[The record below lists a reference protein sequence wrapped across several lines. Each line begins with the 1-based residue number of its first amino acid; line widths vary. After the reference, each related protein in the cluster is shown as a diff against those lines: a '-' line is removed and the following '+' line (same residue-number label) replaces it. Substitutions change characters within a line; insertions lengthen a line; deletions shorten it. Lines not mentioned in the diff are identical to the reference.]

1 MVYLPSQPEHRLL
14 RQISSP
20 MKTPRQLVPIAAILL
35 AACAATTTTTS
46 SGRPAPQEQRRGNSA
61 VVHTLGIPP
70 GHLPPPGQCRV
81 WIQGRQPGRQARA
94 RSCSGIAATAP
105 TGSWIIYRPG
115 RDNSVHVH
123 VMDPSR
129 PGRIYVVRHY
139 NNNGRWLKDEDA
151 DDHAHRD
158 TAEEANSRSSNGNG
172 NSNGNSR
179 RPS

>member
-1 MVYLPSQPEHRLL
+1 
-14 RQISSP
+14 

-35 AACAATTTTTS
+35 GACTTATTTTTS
-46 SGRPAPQEQRRGNSA
+46 RPAPQEQRRGNSE

-81 WIQGRQPGRQARA
+81 WVQGRPPGQQARA

-115 RDNSVHVH
+115 RDNAVHVH

-129 PGRIYVVRHY
+129 QGRIYVVRHY
-139 NNNGRWLKDEDA
+139 NNNGRWVKDEDA
-151 DDHAHRD
+151 NDHAHED
-158 TAEEANSRSSNGNG
+158 TDEGNNRSNGNG
-172 NSNGNSR
+172 NSNGTSR